1 MTRVVVV
8 ADAASVRA
16 DLTAAVAEI
25 DGAVIV
31 RYGSTRAQLDKLVAG
46 VAPDLVVIGDLHVSA
61 DALARLAE
69 IRGAAPA
76 AKVVILSSSAEAS
89 WLAAALRAHA
99 AAVLPGNLEPRTLAV
114 VLREVLAES
123 PVAAASAHARGPRS
137 AGRRGQQL
145 RDQSIEASEHEGAA
159 AA

>member
-1 MTRVVVV
+1 VTRVVVV

-31 RYGSTRAQLDKLVAG
+31 RSGTTRAQLDKLVAG

-69 IRGAAPA
+69 IRSAAPA
-76 AKVVILSSSAEAS
+76 AKVVILSSSAEAG

-123 PVAAASAHARGPRS
+123 PVAAASAHAHGARS
-137 AGRRGQQL
+137 AVRQL
-145 RDQSIEASEHEGAA
+145 RDQRIEASEHEGAA
-159 AA
+159 A